1 MASRQL
7 ELVRFK
13 EHDAWINLRYL
24 SRCLGENHP
33 YLLRARSIWRT
44 LAELVDELEEMEEEM
59 EEDKHE

>member
-1 MASRQL
+1 MKMASRQL

-24 SRCLGENHP
+24 SQRLGENHP

-44 LAELVDELEEMEEEM
+44 LAELVDELEEMEE
-59 EEDKHE
+59 K

>member
-1 MASRQL
+1 MKMASRQL

-13 EHDAWINLRYL
+13 EHKAQINLRYL

-33 YLLRARSIWRT
+33 YLLVAKSKWKT
-44 LAELVDELEEMEEEM
+44 LAELVDELEGM